1 MILCQSVIRKEIL
14 ALHAIYSNNDD
25 ETFIHK
31 CIDIDITCIAH
42 LSHLWSNINESEK
55 NGKSSNKA
63 RKNDA
68 LDSLRSFSILL
79 KHPDSFLHYQ

>member
-1 MILCQSVIRKEIL
+1 MSYLILYCIFEILCQAKNCSAYDFMPECHKDRDFST
-14 ALHAIYSNNDD
+14 AIYSNNDE
-25 ETFIHK
+25 ETFVHK

-63 RKNDA
+63 RKNA
-68 LDSLRSFSILL
+68 
-79 KHPDSFLHYQ
+79 